1 MSNEPIQRPLGVA
14 MIGYAFMGKAHS
26 NAWRNVASYFD
37 VPALEQKVLVGRDA
51 AAVSEAAA
59 KYGWQET
66 ATDWRSVLDRD
77 DIHIVDICAP
87 GWMHAEIA
95 IAALEAGKHVLLEK
109 PLANTL
115 AEAEAITA
123 AARAA
128 RAKGVQSMVGFNYR
142 RVPALALAKELV
154 SEGRLGAIRQVRA
167 AYLQDWLADEAAPMT
182 WRLKKETAGSGAL
195 GDIASHAIDQVLFLL
210 GDQVTEVSGRLQTF
224 VNQRPGAAG
233 LEDVT
238 VDDAAWATLTLASG
252 AIASVEASRVATGR
266 KNSLQIEIYGD
277 KGALRF
283 DLENLNE
290 LQFLDA
296 TAPAREQGFRRIVVT
311 EPEHPYLDA
320 WWPQGHIIGWE
331 HTFTHEIRDLLL
343 AIDGGTE
350 PSPSFEDGLEVQR
363 ILAAVEESAAAKSAL
378 IQLSTYL
385 KEPDMPR
392 PYTLFTGQWADLPFE
407 EVARLASGWGYDG
420 LEIAVSGDHLDA
432 WRWDE
437 PGYVESKLAIL
448 NKYNLKVWA
457 ISNHLK
463 GQAVC
468 DDPIDFRHEAIVGA
482 KVWGDGDPEG
492 VRQRAAEEMKHT
504 ARLAKALGVDT
515 VVGFT
520 GSSIWQYVAMFPP
533 VPEKVIDAGYQDFA
547 DRWNPILDVFDECG
561 VRFAHEVHPSEIAY
575 DYWTTVRT
583 LEAIGHRP
591 AFGLNWDPSHMM
603 WQGIDPVS
611 FIWDFKDR
619 IYHVDCKDTKVRQTG
634 RNTVMGSHLAWG
646 DPRRGW
652 DFVSAGR
659 GDVPWEASFR
669 ALTAIGYDG
678 PISVEWEDAGMDRLH
693 GAPEALAALKKFDFP
708 PSNTSFDA
716 AFKQ

>member
-1 MSNEPIQRPLGVA
+1 

-37 VPALEQKVLVGRDA
+37 VPAFEQKVLVGRDA
-51 AAVSEAAA
+51 AAVAQAAT

-66 ATDWRSVLDRD
+66 DTDWRSVIDRD

-123 AARAA
+123 AARRA

-154 SEGRLGAIRQVRA
+154 SEGRLGAVRQVRA
-167 AYLQDWLADEAAPMT
+167 AYLQDWLADETAPMT
-182 WRLKKETAGSGAL
+182 WRLTKETAGSGAL

-210 GDQVTEVSGRLQTF
+210 GSQVTEVSGRLQTF
-224 VNQRPGAAG
+224 VNHRPGAGG
-233 LEDVT
+233 LEEVT

-331 HTFTHEIRDLLL
+331 HTFTHEVRDLLL
-343 AIDGGTE
+343 AIDGGTP

-363 ILAAVEESAAAKSAL
+363 ILAAVEESAAARSSI
-378 IQLSTYL
+378 IQLPSASTT
-385 KEPDMPR
+385 E
-392 PYTLFTGQWADLPFE
+392 
-407 EVARLASGWGYDG
+407 
-420 LEIAVSGDHLDA
+420 
-432 WRWDE
+432 
-437 PGYVESKLAIL
+437 
-448 NKYNLKVWA
+448 
-457 ISNHLK
+457 
-463 GQAVC
+463 
-468 DDPIDFRHEAIVGA
+468 GA
-482 KVWGDGDPEG
+482 
-492 VRQRAAEEMKHT
+492 
-504 ARLAKALGVDT
+504 
-515 VVGFT
+515 
-520 GSSIWQYVAMFPP
+520 
-533 VPEKVIDAGYQDFA
+533 
-547 DRWNPILDVFDECG
+547 
-561 VRFAHEVHPSEIAY
+561 
-575 DYWTTVRT
+575 
-583 LEAIGHRP
+583 
-591 AFGLNWDPSHMM
+591 
-603 WQGIDPVS
+603 
-611 FIWDFKDR
+611 
-619 IYHVDCKDTKVRQTG
+619 
-634 RNTVMGSHLAWG
+634 
-646 DPRRGW
+646 
-652 DFVSAGR
+652 
-659 GDVPWEASFR
+659 
-669 ALTAIGYDG
+669 
-678 PISVEWEDAGMDRLH
+678 
-693 GAPEALAALKKFDFP
+693 
-708 PSNTSFDA
+708 
-716 AFKQ
+716 

>member
-51 AAVSEAAA
+51 AAVSEAAG

-77 DIHIVDICAP
+77 DVHIVDICAP

-154 SEGRLGAIRQVRA
+154 SEGRLGSVRQVRA
-167 AYLQDWLADEAAPMT
+167 AYLQDWLADESAPMT
-182 WRLKKETAGSGAL
+182 WRLTKETAGSGAL

-210 GDQVTEVSGRLQTF
+210 GGQVTEVSGRLQTF
-224 VNQRPGAAG
+224 VDQRPGAEG

-331 HTFTHEIRDLLL
+331 HTFTHQIRDFLL
-343 AIDGGTE
+343 AIAGGTQ

-378 IQLSTYL
+378 IQ
-385 KEPDMPR
+385 P
-392 PYTLFTGQWADLPFE
+392 A
-407 EVARLASGWGYDG
+407 VAPT
-420 LEIAVSGDHLDA
+420 E
-432 WRWDE
+432 
-437 PGYVESKLAIL
+437 
-448 NKYNLKVWA
+448 
-457 ISNHLK
+457 
-463 GQAVC
+463 
-468 DDPIDFRHEAIVGA
+468 GA
-482 KVWGDGDPEG
+482 
-492 VRQRAAEEMKHT
+492 
-504 ARLAKALGVDT
+504 
-515 VVGFT
+515 
-520 GSSIWQYVAMFPP
+520 
-533 VPEKVIDAGYQDFA
+533 
-547 DRWNPILDVFDECG
+547 
-561 VRFAHEVHPSEIAY
+561 
-575 DYWTTVRT
+575 
-583 LEAIGHRP
+583 
-591 AFGLNWDPSHMM
+591 
-603 WQGIDPVS
+603 
-611 FIWDFKDR
+611 
-619 IYHVDCKDTKVRQTG
+619 
-634 RNTVMGSHLAWG
+634 
-646 DPRRGW
+646 
-652 DFVSAGR
+652 
-659 GDVPWEASFR
+659 
-669 ALTAIGYDG
+669 
-678 PISVEWEDAGMDRLH
+678 
-693 GAPEALAALKKFDFP
+693 
-708 PSNTSFDA
+708 
-716 AFKQ
+716 